1 MKRLL
6 LIAFVV
12 GAAACAS
19 SPSSTATSPG
29 PAAAPS
35 GGATGASSARAAVE
49 AFLASVRAQDVQATS
64 AIWGTSSGPARDS
77 DKMNRTQLEQRVLIM
92 QCYLKHDRAR
102 IVNDLPASDGKRT
115 VRVELTNAG
124 RVRQTNFTTVQGPK
138 SRWYVES
145 ADLEPVKD
153 FCRDGP
159 PPG

>member
-6 LIAFVV
+6 LIALAA

-19 SPSSTATSPG
+19 SPASTATTPSTAATPG
-29 PAAAPS
+29 

-49 AFLASVRAQDVQATS
+49 TFLASVRAQDVQATS
-64 AIWGTSSGPARDS
+64 AIWGTKSGPARDS

-92 QCYLKHDRAR
+92 QCFLKHDRFR
-102 IVNDLPASDGKRT
+102 IVNDVPAAEGKRT

-124 RVRQTNFTTVQGPK
+124 RTRQTNFTTVEGPK

-145 ADLEPVKD
+145 ADLEPVKE
-153 FCRDGP
+153 FCRDVP
-159 PPG
+159 NPG